1 MNFMKNKIL
10 FLILLLTISFVCGL
24 PHIIGWIANG
34 KDYRPLTMV
43 NSSPTTKE
51 ETYFYALRTKQILS
65 GDLIPHDAH
74 LLEHQKD
81 PSPYIGETMPSYIM
95 SIASKIAGSLDNGFI
110 IADFVFPVAIFLLAY
125 FFILKITKEKRI
137 SILCGLA
144 TVFVRDLFIYFP
156 YPRALI
162 NYLFSFH
169 IKDIDLLP
177 VTRSFHPEVSFLLF
191 LIALYYIFSALQNGQ
206 FRQKLFAGILLG
218 INFYN
223 YIFYWSVLFL
233 GLSILFIFYLKKT
246 NIRSAIIKICTVGL
260 FIGLPYLI
268 LVAKFSLSPYA
279 HDFAVRSASPD
290 YNLPSLTILKY
301 LIFSLILLVLF
312 RKKAVHVFF
321 NVFLMSALIC
331 PFLGYL
337 ILGRNLEGLHFLR
350 RVFLPIANMYYFLLI
365 YQLIKEKTKE
375 KLMNYMIYFLSIVFI
390 FYGLKVQLLG
400 GLKFNRFQI
409 FKPEEKQL
417 FEALNRVEKNSVM
430 GTTNQSNNLLF
441 RVITDNYIYV
451 PWPTLTIATTE
462 ELIERNI
469 IINSMFNDKQ
479 TIVWKLDEQIYKNS
493 NYYFN
498 KYDDKQRT
506 IFRKKIEDKLK
517 NLNVICR
524 RYRLDYIVTERNQT
538 IRNSTCFKTK
548 KFYINKKYLVYK
560 IIQNNKPIKK

>member
-1 MNFMKNKIL
+1 MKNKIL
-10 FLILLLTISFVCGL
+10 FLILLLTISFVSGL

-51 ETYFYALRTKQILS
+51 ETYFYALRTKQILN
-65 GDLIPHDAH
+65 GDIIPHDAH
-74 LLEHQKD
+74 LFEHQKD
-81 PSPYIGETMPSYIM
+81 LSPYVGETMPSYIM
-95 SIASKIAGSLDNGFI
+95 SVTSKIAGSLDNGFI
-110 IADFVFPVAIFLLAY
+110 IADFIFPVVIFLLAY
-125 FFILKITKEKRI
+125 FFILKVTKEKRI
-137 SILCGLA
+137 AILCGLA

-162 NYLFSFH
+162 NYLFGFH
-169 IKDIDLLP
+169 IKDLDLLP
-177 VTRSFHPEVSFLLF
+177 ITRSFHPEVSFLLF
-191 LIALYYIFSALQNGQ
+191 LIALYYIFSALQDGQ

-233 GLSILFIFYLKKT
+233 GLSILFVLYFKKIHT
-246 NIRSAIIKICTVGL
+246 RSTIIKICAIGIL
-260 FIGLPYLI
+260 IGLPYLI

-312 RKKAVHVFF
+312 RKKTVHVFF
-321 NVFLMSALIC
+321 NVFLISALTC
-331 PFLGYL
+331 PILAY
-337 ILGRNLEGLHFLR
+337 IVLGRNLEGVHFLR
-350 RVFLPIANMYYFLLI
+350 RVFLPIANIYYFLLI
-365 YQLIKEKTKE
+365 YQLIKEKVNE
-375 KLMNYMIYFLSIVFI
+375 KLMNYIIYLLSIVFI
-390 FYGLKVQLLG
+390 FYGFKIQFLG

-417 FEALNRVEKNSVM
+417 FEALNRVEKNSVI
-430 GTTNQSNNLLF
+430 GTINQSNNLIF
-441 RVITDNYIYV
+441 RLVTDNFIYV
-451 PWPTLTIATTE
+451 AWPTLTIAKTD

-469 IINSMFNDKQ
+469 IINSLFKDQK
-479 TIVWKLDEQIYKNS
+479 TIVQELDEQIFKSS

-498 KYDDKQRT
+498 KYDDRQRT
-506 IFRKKIEDKLK
+506 VFRKKIEGELK
-517 NLNVICR
+517 NLNIICG

-538 IRNSTCFKTK
+538 IRNSICFKMK